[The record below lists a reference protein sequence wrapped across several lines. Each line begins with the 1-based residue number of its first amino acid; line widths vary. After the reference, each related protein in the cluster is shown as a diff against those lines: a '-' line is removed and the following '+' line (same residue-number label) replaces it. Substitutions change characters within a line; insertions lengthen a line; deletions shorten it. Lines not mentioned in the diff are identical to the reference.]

1 VSVTVFNDVTP
12 PTVAIT
18 APAAA
23 ATVGG
28 TVTVSA
34 SATDN
39 VGVVG
44 VQFQLDGAALGAEL
58 TAAPYAIT
66 WDTKAAPNGAH
77 TLTAVARDAAGN
89 VSTAAAVSVTVFND
103 VTPPTVAITAP
114 AAAATV
120 GGTVTVS
127 ASATDN
133 VGVVGVQFQL
143 DGANLGAE
151 LTAAPYAVTWDTK
164 AAPNGTHTLT
174 AIVRD
179 AAGNASTSAG
189 VSVTVFNDVTPPT
202 VAITAPAAGATVG
215 GTVTVSASATDN
227 VGVVGVQFQLDG
239 AALGAELTAAPYAV
253 TWDTKAAPNGAHTLT
268 AVARDAAGN
277 MGTAAAVSVT
287 VFNDVTPPTVAITA
301 PAAAATVGGTVTVSA
316 SATDNVGV
324 VGVQLT
330 LDGANLGA
338 ELTAAPYAVT
348 WDTKAA
354 PNGTHTLTAVA
365 RDAEGNVGTA
375 AAVSVTV
382 FNDVTPPTVAIT
394 APAAGATVG
403 GTVTVSASATDNVGV
418 VGVQFTLDGANL
430 GAEMTAAP
438 YAITWDTKAAPN
450 GTHTLTAVARDAAGN
465 VSTSAG
471 GSVTVFNDLTAPTV
485 AITAPAAGATVKG
498 TVTVSASATDNVGVV
513 GVQFKVDG
521 ANLGLELTATPYTV
535 AWDTTTVPSGAH
547 TLTAVARDAAGNAT
561 TSASVTVT
569 IDNTPPVLSGVTA
582 SGITESGATIS
593 WTTNEL
599 SDTQVE
605 YGPTTAYGSVTALN
619 PTLLTAHAQ
628 TLSGLAATTLYH
640 YRVKSRDAVGNVTVS
655 ADFTFTTFQPADL
668 VAVRAQTAITIDGVL
683 DEWSA
688 AREAGFSG
696 VSNSAIGYV
705 LWDATNLY
713 VAFRVSDTQL
723 SATRTARDDAN
734 LYLDDAVEI
743 YIDTRND
750 RATTMQPDDYQF
762 LVNLNNRQVDLRG
775 TGTGKDVSWNG
786 TWVSAVRLQGTLN
799 SHGDSDTGYTVEI
812 AIPWTQIGVTPV
824 TGMVLGMDLVV
835 DDRDPTS
842 ATTYG
847 TFDWARIAPNPYAQP
862 SLWKRIRLG
871 D

>member
-1 VSVTVFNDVTP
+1 
-12 PTVAIT
+12 
-18 APAAA
+18 
-23 ATVGG
+23 
-28 TVTVSA
+28 VSA

-44 VQFQLDGAALGAEL
+44 VQFKLDA
-58 TAAPYAIT
+58 
-66 WDTKAAPNGAH
+66 
-77 TLTAVARDAAGN
+77 
-89 VSTAAAVSVTVFND
+89 
-103 VTPPTVAITAP
+103 
-114 AAAATV
+114 
-120 GGTVTVS
+120 
-127 ASATDN
+127 
-133 VGVVGVQFQL
+133 
-143 DGANLGAE
+143 ANLGAE
-151 LTAAPYAVTWDTK
+151 VTAAPYAV
-164 AAPNGTHTLT
+164 
-174 AIVRD
+174 
-179 AAGNASTSAG
+179 
-189 VSVTVFNDVTPPT
+189 
-202 VAITAPAAGATVG
+202 
-215 GTVTVSASATDN
+215 
-227 VGVVGVQFQLDG
+227 
-239 AALGAELTAAPYAV
+239 
-253 TWDTKAAPNGAHTLT
+253 
-268 AVARDAAGN
+268 
-277 MGTAAAVSVT
+277 
-287 VFNDVTPPTVAITA
+287 
-301 PAAAATVGGTVTVSA
+301 
-316 SATDNVGV
+316 
-324 VGVQLT
+324 
-330 LDGANLGA
+330 
-338 ELTAAPYAVT
+338 
-348 WDTKAA
+348 
-354 PNGTHTLTAVA
+354 
-365 RDAEGNVGTA
+365 
-375 AAVSVTV
+375 
-382 FNDVTPPTVAIT
+382 
-394 APAAGATVG
+394 
-403 GTVTVSASATDNVGV
+403 
-418 VGVQFTLDGANL
+418 
-430 GAEMTAAP
+430 
-438 YAITWDTKAAPN
+438 TWDTKAAPN

-471 GSVTVFNDLTAPTV
+471 VSVTVFNDLTAPTV

-521 ANLGLELTATPYTV
+521 DNLGVELTATPYTV

-619 PTLLTAHAQ
+619 STLLTAHAQ

-640 YRVKSRDAVGNVTVS
+640 YRVKSRDASGNVTVS

-668 VAVRAQTAITIDGVL
+668 VAVRARTAITIDGVL

-713 VAFRVSDTQL
+713 VAFRVTDTQL

-750 RATTMQPDDYQF
+750 RATAMQPDDYQF
-762 LVNLNNRQVDLRG
+762 LVNLNNVQVDLRG

-835 DDRDPTS
+835 DDADPTS
-842 ATTYG
+842 ATLYG

-862 SLWKRIRLG
+862 SLWKRLRLG